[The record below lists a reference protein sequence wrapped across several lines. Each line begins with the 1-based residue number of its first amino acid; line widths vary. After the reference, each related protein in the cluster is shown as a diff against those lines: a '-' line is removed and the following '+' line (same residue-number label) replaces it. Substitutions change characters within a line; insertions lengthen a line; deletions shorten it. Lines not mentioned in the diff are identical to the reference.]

1 MLSGGAAALAVLG
14 LALALSVAV
23 AAFNVR
29 EAAQLEARTELL
41 RGAGPA
47 QPRYW
52 QNGKSCYYRYDQAE
66 NGTSD

>member
-1 MLSGGAAALAVLG
+1 V
-14 LALALSVAV
+14 
-23 AAFNVR
+23 
-29 EAAQLEARTELL
+29 L